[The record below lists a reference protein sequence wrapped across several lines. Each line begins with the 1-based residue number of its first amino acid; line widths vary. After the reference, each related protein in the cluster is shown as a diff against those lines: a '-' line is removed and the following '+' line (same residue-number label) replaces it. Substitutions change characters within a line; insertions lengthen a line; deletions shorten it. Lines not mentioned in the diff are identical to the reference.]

1 MLPQLSGQR
10 SDDPC
15 NQASTLLGMLNKYH
29 LSPPELNAITSAEVF
44 DDFIQRLD
52 PANCIFISTDIASL
66 QSYKTI
72 LLNTTSN
79 QQVCKFLEV
88 VSALYISGLYRADSL
103 VSAILLN
110 PIDFNKKDSILF
122 LKDYEANFASDKKE
136 LENRWLKRLKFM
148 ALNMMF
154 TPVSDEDPLKMEAFQ
169 LLLKESEIRKKL
181 VIRERRTNQRI
192 LEYPSGSKA
201 YITELFLNTIANR
214 YDPHTLY
221 FSPQRKESFI
231 SSLSREA
238 MSFGIS
244 FTENKNGEVMI
255 DNLVPGGPAW
265 KSNQLNPGDFPI
277 QIQWPKGEGI
287 DLSWSSLEEVEQI
300 ITQSGYNTMELSVRK
315 ANGLIVKV
323 RLTKE
328 VINVEENSITGYVL
342 TGEKKVGYI
351 SMPDFYTD
359 GEMQDA
365 PGCSN
370 DVAKEIIKLQKEGIE
385 GLILDLRYNGGG
397 SLQEALGLMGIFID
411 QGPLFMAREKG
422 QKPHVFKDLN
432 RGVVYSG
439 PLVVMVNGFSASA
452 SELVTAGLRDYNRA
466 LVVGCTTFGKA
477 IAQVTLPLD
486 TNINF
491 SKERM
496 GKKSSAFVNVTIE
509 QIYRINGNSY
519 QKTGIQPDIV
529 LPELYDDP
537 DLREAGEP
545 YSIGADKIDKKVI
558 YLRMPELP
566 VSDLAEKSNARTSP
580 LQVFNKIKYL
590 SDSLQ
595 NIEKSEALIL
605 TLENF
610 RQYKSWIK
618 ELEDRISALN
628 KTSSA
633 PFTAGSTMY
642 DAPVL
647 VNDNHRKE
655 LTDNAIGELQTDIYV
670 SEVYSIMNDFISL
683 MRK

>member
-44 DDFIQRLD
+44 DIFIQRLD
-52 PANCIFISTDIASL
+52 PDNCIFIRPDIADL
-66 QSYKTI
+66 QSYKTH

-79 QQVCKFLEV
+79 QQVCKFLEA
-88 VSALYISGLYRADSL
+88 VSASYISGLHRADSL
-103 VSAILLN
+103 VIAILLN
-110 PIDFNKKDSILF
+110 PLNFEKRDSILF
-122 LKDYEANFASDKKE
+122 VKDYETNFASDEKE
-136 LENRWLKRLKFM
+136 LENRWIKRLKFM
-148 ALNMMF
+148 ALNMLF
-154 TPVSDEDPLKMEAFQ
+154 TPVSDEDPLKMEAVQ

-181 VIRERRTNQRI
+181 EIRERRINQRI

-201 YITELFLNTIANR
+201 YVTELFLNTIANR

-231 SSLSREA
+231 ASLSREA
-238 MSFGIS
+238 LSFGIS

-277 QIQWPKGEGI
+277 HIQWPKGEGI

-300 ITQSGYNTMELSVRK
+300 VTHSGYNTMELIVRK

-323 RLTKE
+323 QLTKE
-328 VINVEENSITGYVL
+328 VISVEENSITGYIL

-359 GEMQDA
+359 GETQNA

-422 QKPHVFKDLN
+422 QKPYIFKDLN

-439 PLVVMVNGFSASA
+439 PLIVMVNGFSASA

-466 LVVGCTTFGKA
+466 LVAGSTTFGKA

-486 TNINF
+486 TNIIF
-491 SKERM
+491 SKQMM
-496 GKKSSAFVNVTIE
+496 GKKSSAYVNVTME
-509 QIYRINGNSY
+509 QIYRINGSSY
-519 QKTGIQPDIV
+519 QRTGIQPDIV
-529 LPELYDDP
+529 LPELNDNP
-537 DLREAGEP
+537 DLSEAGEP
-545 YSIGADKIDKKVI
+545 YSICADKIDKKVI
-558 YLRMPELP
+558 YLPMPELP
-566 VSDLAEKSNARTSP
+566 VSDLVKMSDARTSP

-595 NIEKSEALIL
+595 NTKKSEMLIL

-610 RQYKSWIK
+610 RQYKISID
-618 ELEDRISALN
+618 ELESRIGALI

-633 PFTAGSTMY
+633 PFTAASTMY

-647 VNDNHRKE
+647 VNDSHRKE
-655 LTDNAIGELQTDIYV
+655 LTDIAIGELQTDIYIT
-670 SEVYSIMNDFISL
+670 EVYSIMSDFISL